1 MYCTRG
7 EKKATFSARL
17 SLVQDGPGSS
27 GMTENTL
34 LTPNHHPNGDL
45 FVLENLPRV
54 VSKSDMPSM
63 ADPYFALTV
72 GDTTS
77 ATM

>member
-1 MYCTRG
+1 
-7 EKKATFSARL
+7 
-17 SLVQDGPGSS
+17 
-27 GMTENTL
+27 MTENTL